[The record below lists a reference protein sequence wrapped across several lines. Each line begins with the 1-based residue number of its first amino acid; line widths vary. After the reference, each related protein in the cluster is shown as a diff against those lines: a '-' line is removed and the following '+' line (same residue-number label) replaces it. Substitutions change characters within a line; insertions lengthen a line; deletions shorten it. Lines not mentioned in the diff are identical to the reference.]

1 MSQALNQPRIVWNGT
16 ILDFPNAVER
26 FDHDWRPKRAMSEA
40 LSGASETV
48 TLRKLDNVR
57 CRLKMHDSLQFFR
70 DCSAFWSYAGEGQ
83 SFSLSFDRYDRINTT
98 VNAALAPVAEK
109 VLNPLFNDWA
119 NDTDADDWAETAPAS
134 GSINRVED
142 LRDVYSGD
150 DGLSITSGG
159 AGNGF
164 LDQTVTLA
172 TSTKYRLRVRAKSAA
187 IHKTFMRVQN
197 DSTGNYLQDDE
208 TWSGSTGVDNEPT
221 FTTVDGVDF
230 TTYEWEF
237 TTEGSGTAFSV
248 RVYLTGSTSGWA
260 NNEVLHIGEFSI
272 KEKQKATL
280 TTTDGIR
287 TGHPYRIRQ
296 AQLNGLDEEI
306 VIVDVVDSGTVVE
319 LSEPVINTYAATDIF
334 RSVEH
339 FPSLRLVPS
348 KQPHKELPTLVYALD
363 LRCVEHVT

>member
-1 MSQALNQPRIVWNGT
+1 MTQALNQPRILWSGN
-16 ILDFPNAVER
+16 ILDFPSQVDR
-26 FDHDWRPKRAMSEA
+26 FDHDWRPKRVTAEA

-48 TLRKLDNVR
+48 TFRKTDFVR

-70 DCSAFWSYAGEGQ
+70 DCSAFWSYAGEGR
-83 SFSLSFDRYDRINTT
+83 SFALSFDRYDRIDTT
-98 VNAALAPVAEK
+98 VNAALAPVSEK
-109 VLNPLFNDWA
+109 VLNPLFNDWSSDI
-119 NDTDADDWAETAPAS
+119 NADSWSETIPS
-134 GSINRVED
+134 GGSINRVED

-159 AGNGF
+159 ASNGN

-172 TSTKYRLRVRAKSAA
+172 TSTKYRLQVRARASAA
-187 IHKTFMRVQN
+187 HKTFMRVQN
-197 DSTGNYLQDDE
+197 DTTANFLQDDL
-208 TWSGSTGVDNEPT
+208 TWAGTTGVDNEPT
-221 FTTVDGVDF
+221 FTTTTGVDF
-230 TTYEWEF
+230 VTYTWDF
-237 TTEGSGTAFSV
+237 TTEGSGTAFSC
-248 RVYLTGSTSGWA
+248 RAYIAGSGSGWA
-260 NNEVLHIGEFSI
+260 LNEVLYVGEFSI

-287 TGHPYRIRQ
+287 TGHPYRLRQ

-306 VIVDVVDSGTVVE
+306 VIVDVVDSSTVVE

-339 FPSLRLVPS
+339 FPTMRLVRNR
-348 KQPHKELPTLVYALD
+348 QPHKEMPTLAYSLD